1 MNSKVNIFVEDGKIT
16 RVEDKWDGK
25 LPDSAISNVSRHWT
39 NVVNPFW
46 WANYWFG
53 WFYSATVFV
62 GQTLDVRVRMVVSL
76 CGTHLSL
83 SNIIL
88 QLKIQKLT
96 ENVV

>member
-76 CGTHLSL
+76 CGTHLYL

-88 QLKIQKLT
+88 
-96 ENVV
+96 